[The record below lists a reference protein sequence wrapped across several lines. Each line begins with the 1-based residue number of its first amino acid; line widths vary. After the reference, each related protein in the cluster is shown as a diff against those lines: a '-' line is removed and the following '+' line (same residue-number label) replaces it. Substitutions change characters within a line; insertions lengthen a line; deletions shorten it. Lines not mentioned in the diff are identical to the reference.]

1 MEARSWTIELPASTQ
16 NPVKEDEIM
25 ELFPHI
31 GLLSSLKHSIRHTAT
46 MRAPSIQR
54 EKTI

>member
-25 ELFPHI
+25 ELFPPI